1 MPANNKQKGIKMA
14 NSDLESHTTSAKDVK
29 QLGIIAALGSLS
41 YVFWICGGMEMVER
55 LAYYGVR
62 QVSSL
67 YATDAKSNGGLGLTG
82 DDVGIIFF
90 FWAAMQSFVP
100 VLTGGISDRVG
111 YKETIFA
118 STVFK
123 ILGYLLMAWF
133 PSFWGFMAGAMVLA
147 FGTGIF
153 KPGIQATIV
162 KSTNRQNSSMAW
174 GVFYQ
179 TVNIGGF
186 IGPLLA
192 AQLRQL
198 EWSHVFY
205 ACAAII
211 SLNFFLLL
219 TYKEVDKEER
229 LAHRAKVSSG
239 EIQETSLWRDS
250 LKEVFRPIMLWYMV
264 LFSGFWF
271 MLMAFWDVGP
281 LYFRDWV
288 DTSVM
293 VRDLFGEGGTDNRFW
308 IFFLGMTQDGQRIQP
323 EGLVNINAML
333 IMFFCFIVAGWSGL
347 MRATN
352 SMALG
357 TFLAAAALLL
367 IGGFNFVWIIVAAI
381 VCFSLGEMLSSPKSS
396 EYLGNIAP
404 AQKKAMYLGFS
415 QFPLGIGWM
424 LEGFL
429 GQSLYGRFAAKDTIS
444 RQSLLDNGMT
454 QTEVDAVPIGEA
466 FLKLVETTG
475 QSAEALTAQLYAANN
490 VGKVWFL
497 MASVGLISAAGMYV
511 YGRWTYKLKD

>member
-1 MPANNKQKGIKMA
+1 MA
-14 NSDLESHTTSAKDVK
+14 NSDLSQTTTVRDVK
-29 QLGIIAALGSLS
+29 QLGIWAALGSLG

-67 YATDAKSNGGLGLTG
+67 YATDARSNGGLGLEGTEIG
-82 DDVGIIFF
+82 TIFAV
-90 FWAAMQSFVP
+90 WALMQSFVP

-133 PSFWGFMAGAMVLA
+133 PTYWGFMAGAIVLA

-162 KSTNRQNSSMAW
+162 KATNRENSSMAW

-186 IGPLLA
+186 LGPLLA

-198 EWSHVFY
+198 EWAYVFY

-211 SLNFFLLL
+211 SLNFLLLL
-219 TYKEVDKEER
+219 TYREQDKEAR
-229 LAHRAKVSSG
+229 LAHRRKVAAG
-239 EIQETSLWRDS
+239 EVQEESLWRDS
-250 LKEVFRPIMLWYMV
+250 LRELGRPIMIWYMV

-271 MLMAFWDVGP
+271 MLMAFWDVAP

-293 VRDLFGEGGTDNRFW
+293 VRHMFGEDGTSNPFFRF
-308 IFFLGMTQDGQRIQP
+308 FFGMTQDGKSIQP
-323 EGLVNINAML
+323 EGLVNLNAML
-333 IMFFCFIVAGWSGL
+333 IMFVCFIVAGWSAL
-347 MRATN
+347 MKATN

-357 TFLAAAALLL
+357 TFLAAGTLM
-367 IGGFNFVWIIVAAI
+367 IFGGFNYVWIIVLGI
-381 VCFSLGEMLSSPKSS
+381 VCFSIGEMLSSPKCS

-404 AQKKAMYLGFS
+404 PQKKAMYLGFS
-415 QFPLGIGWM
+415 QLPLGIGWV
-424 LEGFL
+424 LEGYF
-429 GQSLYGRFAAKDTIS
+429 GQVLYAKFGAKDTVA
-444 RQSLLDNGMT
+444 RQSLLDGGLS
-454 QTEVDAVPIGEA
+454 QAEVDAVPIGEA
-466 FLKLVETTG
+466 FQALVEVSGMTADT
-475 QSAEALTAQLYAANN
+475 LTAQLYAANN
-490 VGKVWFL
+490 VGVAWYI
-497 MASVGLISAAGMYV
+497 MGSVGIVAAAGMYV
-511 YGRWTYKLKD
+511 YGRWTYRLKD

>member
-1 MPANNKQKGIKMA
+1 MA
-14 NSDLESHTTSAKDVK
+14 NSDLTTHTTTVKDVK
-29 QLGIIAALGSLS
+29 QLGIWAALVSLS
-41 YVFWICGGMEMVER
+41 YVFWVCGAMEMVER

-62 QVSSL
+62 QVASL
-67 YATDAKSNGGLGLTG
+67 YATDAASNGGLGLAGT
-82 DDVGIIFF
+82 DVGIIFL
-90 FWAAMQSFVP
+90 FWALMQSFVP

-118 STVFK
+118 STVIK

-211 SLNFFLLL
+211 SLNFLLLL
-219 TYKEVDKEER
+219 TYKEVDKDER
-229 LAHRAKVSSG
+229 LVHRAKVASG

-250 LKEVFRPIMLWYMV
+250 LKELLRPVMIWYMI

-271 MLMAFWDVGP
+271 MLMAFWDVAP

-293 VRDLFGEGGTDNRFW
+293 IRHLFGEDGTTNQVW
-308 IFFLGMTQDGQRIQP
+308 IFLLGMTQDGQRIQP
-323 EGLVNINAML
+323 EGLVNLNAMM
-333 IMFFCFIVAGWSGL
+333 IMFFCFIVAGWSAL

-367 IGGFNFVWIIVAAI
+367 VGGFNYVWIMVLAI
-381 VCFSLGEMLSSPKSS
+381 VCFSMGEMLSSPKSS

-404 AQKKAMYLGFS
+404 EQKKAMYLGFS
-415 QFPLGIGWM
+415 QLPLGIGWS
-424 LEGFL
+424 LEGFF
-429 GQSLYGRFAAKDTIS
+429 GQYLYGRFGAKDTIS
-444 RQSLLDNGMT
+444 RDALLDSGMT
-454 QTEVDAVPIGEA
+454 QSDVDAVPIGEA
-466 FLKLVETTG
+466 FQKLVEVSG
-475 QSAEALTAQLYAANN
+475 QTAEYLTAQLYAANN
-490 VGKVWFL
+490 VGAAWYI
-497 MASVGLISAAGMYV
+497 MGSVGLVAAAGMYV
-511 YGRWTYKLKD
+511 YGRWTYQLKD

>member
-1 MPANNKQKGIKMA
+1 MA
-14 NSDLESHTTSAKDVK
+14 NSDLESHTTSVKDVK
-29 QLGIIAALGSLS
+29 QLGTWAAIGSLS
-41 YVFWICGGMEMVER
+41 YVFWVCGGMEMVER

-67 YATDAKSNGGLGLTG
+67 YATDAASNGGLGLVGT
-82 DDVGIIFF
+82 DVGIIFL
-90 FWAAMQSFVP
+90 FWALMQSFVP

-118 STVFK
+118 STVIK

-198 EWSHVFY
+198 EWAHVFY

-211 SLNFFLLL
+211 ALNFLLLL
-219 TYKEVDKEER
+219 TYKEADKEER
-229 LAHRAKVSSG
+229 LAHRAKVKAG
-239 EIQETSLWRDS
+239 EIKETSLWRDS
-250 LKEVFRPIMLWYMV
+250 LTELLRPVMIWYMV

-271 MLMAFWDVGP
+271 MLMAFWDVAP

-288 DTSVM
+288 DTTVM
-293 VRDLFGEGGTDNRFW
+293 VQHLFGADGTSNPVW
-308 IFFLGMTQDGQRIQP
+308 IFLLGMTQDGQRIQP
-323 EGLVNINAML
+323 EGLVNLNAML
-333 IMFFCFIVAGWSGL
+333 IMFFCFIVAGWSAL
-347 MRATN
+347 MRATT

-357 TFLAAAALLL
+357 TFLAAATLLM
-367 IGGFNFVWIIVAAI
+367 IGGFNYVWIMVLGI
-381 VCFSLGEMLSSPKSS
+381 VCFSMGEMLSSPKSS

-404 AQKKAMYLGFS
+404 NQKKAMYLGFS
-415 QFPLGIGWM
+415 QLPLGIGWS
-424 LEGFL
+424 LEGFF
-429 GQSLYGRFAAKDTIS
+429 GQYLYGEYGSKDTIS
-444 RQSLLDNGMT
+444 RDSLLDSGMT
-454 QTEVDAVPIGEA
+454 QADVDAVPIGEA
-466 FLKLVETTG
+466 FQKLIEVSG
-475 QSAEALTAQLYAANN
+475 QSADFLTAQLYAANN
-490 VGKVWFL
+490 VGKAWYI
-497 MASVGLISAAGMYV
+497 MASVGLVSAAGMYV
-511 YGRWTYKLKD
+511 YGRWTYQLKE

>member
-1 MPANNKQKGIKMA
+1 
-14 NSDLESHTTSAKDVK
+14 
-29 QLGIIAALGSLS
+29 
-41 YVFWICGGMEMVER
+41 
-55 LAYYGVR
+55 
-62 QVSSL
+62 
-67 YATDAKSNGGLGLTG
+67 
-82 DDVGIIFF
+82 
-90 FWAAMQSFVP
+90 MQSFVP

-118 STVFK
+118 STVIK

-133 PSFWGFMAGAMVLA
+133 PSFWGFMAGAIVLA

-162 KSTNRQNSSMAW
+162 KSTSRENSSMAW

-211 SLNFFLLL
+211 SLNFLLLL
-219 TYKEVDKEER
+219 TYKEQDKEER
-229 LAHRAKVSSG
+229 LAHRAKVKSG
-239 EIQETSLWRDS
+239 EIKELSLWRDS
-250 LKEVFRPIMLWYMV
+250 LRELLRPIMIWYMV

-271 MLMAFWDVGP
+271 MLMAFWDVAP

-293 VRDLFGEGGTDNRFW
+293 VQHLFGADGTSNRVW
-308 IFFLGMTQDGQRIQP
+308 IFLLGMTQDGQRIQP
-323 EGLVNINAML
+323 EGLVNLNAMM
-333 IMFFCFIVAGWSGL
+333 IMIFCFIVAGWSAL
-347 MRATN
+347 MKATN

-357 TFLAAAALLL
+357 TFLAAAALL
-367 IGGFNFVWIIVAAI
+367 IVGGFNYVWIMVLAI
-381 VCFSLGEMLSSPKSS
+381 VCFSMGEMLASPKSS

-404 AQKKAMYLGFS
+404 EQKKAMYLGFS
-415 QFPLGIGWM
+415 QLPLGIGWS
-424 LEGFL
+424 LEGFF
-429 GQSLYGRFAAKDTIS
+429 GQYLYGEFGSKDTIS
-444 RQSLLDNGMT
+444 RHSLHDQGLS
-454 QTEVDAVPIGEA
+454 QTDIDAVPIGEA
-466 FLKLVETTG
+466 FQKLIEVSG
-475 QSAEALTAQLYAANN
+475 QSAETLTSQLYAANN
-490 VGKVWFL
+490 VGVAWYI
-497 MASVGLISAAGMYV
+497 MGSVGLVAATGLIA
-511 YGRWTYKLKD
+511 YGRWTYQLKE

>member
-1 MPANNKQKGIKMA
+1 MA
-14 NSDLESHTTSAKDVK
+14 NSDLGGGSTTVKDVK
-29 QLGIIAALGSLS
+29 QLGIWAALASLS
-41 YVFWICGGMEMVER
+41 YVFWVCGAMEMVER

-67 YATDAKSNGGLGLTG
+67 YATDAASNGGLGLAG
-82 DDVGIIFF
+82 SDVGIIFL
-90 FWAAMQSFVP
+90 FWALMQSFVP

-133 PSFWGFMAGAMVLA
+133 PTFWGFMAGALVLA

-162 KSTNRQNSSMAW
+162 KATNRKNSSMAW

-211 SLNFFLLL
+211 SINFLLLL
-219 TYKEVDKEER
+219 TYKEQDKEER
-229 LAHRAKVSSG
+229 LAHREKVKSG
-239 EIQETSLWRDS
+239 EIEEVSLWRDS
-250 LKEVFRPIMLWYMV
+250 LKELLRPIMVWYMI

-271 MLMAFWDVGP
+271 MLMAFWDVAP

-293 VRDLFGEGGTDNRFW
+293 VQHLFGADGTSNPVW
-308 IFFLGMTQDGQRIQP
+308 IFLLGMSQDGQRIQP
-323 EGLVNINAML
+323 EGLVNLNAMM
-333 IMFFCFIVAGWSGL
+333 IMIFCFIVAGWSAL

-367 IGGFNFVWIIVAAI
+367 LGGFNYVWIMVLAI
-381 VCFSLGEMLSSPKSS
+381 VCFSMGEMLSSPKSS

-404 AQKKAMYLGFS
+404 EQKKAMYLGFS
-415 QFPLGIGWM
+415 QLPLGIGWS

-429 GQSLYGRFAAKDTIS
+429 GQYLYGAFGAKDTIA
-444 RQSLLDNGMT
+444 RRSLLDEGLSPAD
-454 QTEVDAVPIGEA
+454 VDAVPIGEA
-466 FLKLVETTG
+466 FQKLIEVSGQTG
-475 QSAEALTAQLYAANN
+475 EALTAQLYAAND
-490 VGKVWFL
+490 VGIAWYI
-497 MASVGLISAAGMYV
+497 MGSVGLVAAAGLYA
-511 YGRWTYKLKD
+511 YGRWTYQLKD

>member
-1 MPANNKQKGIKMA
+1 MA
-14 NSDLESHTTSAKDVK
+14 ISETTNSSTTVRDVK
-29 QLGIIAALGSLS
+29 QLGTWAAIASLS
-41 YVFWICGGMEMVER
+41 YVFWVCGAMEMVER

-67 YATDAKSNGGLGLTG
+67 YATDAVSNGGLGLVG
-82 DDVGIIFF
+82 SDVGIIFL
-90 FWAAMQSFVP
+90 FWALMQSFVP

-118 STVFK
+118 STVIK

-162 KSTNRQNSSMAW
+162 KSTSRENSSMAW

-211 SLNFFLLL
+211 SLNFLLLL
-219 TYKEVDKEER
+219 TYKEQDKEER
-229 LAHRAKVSSG
+229 LAHRAKVKSG
-239 EIQETSLWRDS
+239 EIKEESLWRDS
-250 LKEVFRPIMLWYMV
+250 LHELLRPIMIWYMV

-271 MLMAFWDVGP
+271 MLMAFWDVAP

-293 VRDLFGEGGTDNRFW
+293 VQHLFGADGTSNRVW
-308 IFFLGMTQDGQRIQP
+308 IFLLGMTQDGQRIQP
-323 EGLVNINAML
+323 EGLVNLNAMM
-333 IMFFCFIVAGWSGL
+333 IMIFCFIVAGWSAL
-347 MRATN
+347 MKATN

-357 TFLAAAALLL
+357 TFLAAAALL
-367 IGGFNFVWIIVAAI
+367 IVGGFNYVWIMVLAI
-381 VCFSLGEMLSSPKSS
+381 VCFSMGEMLASPKSS

-404 AQKKAMYLGFS
+404 EQKKAMYLGFS
-415 QFPLGIGWM
+415 QLPLGIGWS
-424 LEGFL
+424 LEGFF
-429 GQSLYGRFAAKDTIS
+429 GQYLYGEFGSKDTIS
-444 RQSLLDNGMT
+444 RHSLLDQGMS
-454 QTEVDAVPIGEA
+454 QTDIDTVPIGEA
-466 FLKLVETTG
+466 FQKLIEVSG
-475 QSAEALTAQLYAANN
+475 QTAEALTSQLYAANN
-490 VGKVWFL
+490 VGVAWYI
-497 MASVGLISAAGMYV
+497 MGSVGLVAATGLIA
-511 YGRWTYKLKD
+511 YGRWTYQLKE

>member
-1 MPANNKQKGIKMA
+1 MA
-14 NSDLESHTTSAKDVK
+14 DPQPDSHSTTVRDVR
-29 QLGIIAALGSLS
+29 QLGVWAAIGSLS

-55 LAYYGVR
+55 LAFYGVR

-67 YATDAKSNGGLGLTG
+67 YATDAVSKGGLGLTG
-82 DDVGIIFF
+82 ASIGIIFTV
-90 FWAAMQSFVP
+90 WAFVQSFVP
-100 VLTGGISDRVG
+100 VFTGGISDRAG

-118 STVFK
+118 STILK
-123 ILGYLLMAWF
+123 ILGYLIMAWF
-133 PSFWGFMAGAMVLA
+133 ASFWGFLAGAVVLA

-162 KSTNRQNSSMAW
+162 KATSRRNSSMAW

-186 IGPLLA
+186 IGPLVA

-198 EWSHVFY
+198 EWAYVFY

-211 SLNFFLLL
+211 SLNFLLLL
-219 TYKEVDKEER
+219 TYQEVDKEER
-229 LAHRAKVSSG
+229 LAYRAKVKAG
-239 EIQETSLWRDS
+239 EIEESNLMVDS
-250 LKEVFRPIMLWYMV
+250 LRELLRPVMLWYIV

-271 MLMAFWDVGP
+271 MLWAFWDVGP

-293 VRDLFGEGGTDNRFW
+293 VRDLFGDDGTQNRFW

-323 EGLVNINAML
+323 EGLVNVNAML
-333 IMFFCFIVAGWSGL
+333 IMFFCFIVAGWSAL
-347 MRATN
+347 LRATN

-357 TFLAAAALLL
+357 TFLAAATLLVF
-367 IGGFNFVWIIVAAI
+367 GGFNYVWLMVLGIVT
-381 VCFSLGEMLSSPKSS
+381 FSLGEMLSSPKSS

-415 QFPLGIGWM
+415 QLPQGVGWT
-424 LEGFL
+424 LEGFF
-429 GQSLYGRFAAKDTIS
+429 GQYLYGMFGAKDTLAREALADRGLSPADI
-444 RQSLLDNGMT
+444 
-454 QTEVDAVPIGEA
+454 DAVPIGEA
-466 FLKLVETTG
+466 FQRLVETTG
-475 QSAEALTAQLYAANN
+475 QSAESLTAHLYAAHD
-490 VGKVWFL
+490 VGAAWYI
-497 MASVGLISAAGMYV
+497 MGAVGIVAAAGMYA
-511 YGRWTYKLKD
+511 YGRWTYRLGE

>member
-1 MPANNKQKGIKMA
+1 
-14 NSDLESHTTSAKDVK
+14 
-29 QLGIIAALGSLS
+29 
-41 YVFWICGGMEMVER
+41 MEMVER

-67 YATDAKSNGGLGLTG
+67 YATDAASNGGLGLVG
-82 DDVGIIFF
+82 ADVGIIFL
-90 FWAAMQSFVP
+90 FWALMQSFVP

-118 STVFK
+118 STVIK

-133 PSFWGFMAGAMVLA
+133 PTFWGFMAGALVLA

-162 KSTNRQNSSMAW
+162 KATSRENSSMAW
-174 GVFYQ
+174 GIFYQ

-198 EWSHVFY
+198 QWSHVFY

-211 SLNFFLLL
+211 SLNFLLLL
-219 TYKEVDKEER
+219 TYKEQDRDER
-229 LAHRAKVSSG
+229 LAHRAKVKSG
-239 EIQETSLWRDS
+239 EIQEVSLWQDS
-250 LKEVFRPIMLWYMV
+250 LAELLRPILIWYMV

-271 MLMAFWDVGP
+271 MLMAFWDVAP

-293 VRDLFGEGGTDNRFW
+293 IQHLFGADGTSNPVW
-308 IFFLGMTQDGQRIQP
+308 IFLLGMTQDGQRIQP
-323 EGLVNINAML
+323 EGLVNINAMM
-333 IMFFCFIVAGWSGL
+333 IMLFCFIVAGWSAVI
-347 MRATN
+347 RATN
-352 SMALG
+352 SMAIG

-367 IGGFNFVWIIVAAI
+367 IGGFNYVWIMVLAI
-381 VCFSLGEMLSSPKSS
+381 VCFSIGEMLSSPKSY
-396 EYLGNIAP
+396 EFMGNIAP

-415 QFPLGIGWM
+415 QLPLGIGWS
-424 LEGFL
+424 LEGFF
-429 GQSLYGRFAAKDTIS
+429 GQYLYGEFGSKDTVS
-444 RQSLLDNGMT
+444 RHALLDLGMPET
-454 QTEVDAVPIGEA
+454 DVAAVPVGEA
-466 FLKLVETTG
+466 FQKLVEVSG
-475 QSAEALTAQLYAANN
+475 RNADALTNQLYAANN
-490 VGKVWFL
+490 VGVAWYL
-497 MASVGLISAAGMYV
+497 IGAVGLVAAAGLYA
-511 YGRWTYKLKD
+511 YGRWTYQLKE

>member
-1 MPANNKQKGIKMA
+1 MA
-14 NSDLESHTTSAKDVK
+14 TTDDDTNSSTTKDVK
-29 QLGIIAALGSLS
+29 QLGIWAALGSLS

-67 YATDAKSNGGLGLTG
+67 YATDSVSNGGLGLAGTEIG
-82 DDVGIIFF
+82 TIFAA
-90 FWAAMQSFVP
+90 WALMQSFVP

-118 STVFK
+118 STIIK
-123 ILGYLLMAWF
+123 IAGYLIMAWYATY
-133 PSFWGFMAGAMVLA
+133 WGFMIGALVLA

-162 KSTNRQNSSMAW
+162 KSTNRENSSMAW

-186 IGPLLA
+186 LGPLLA

-198 EWSHVFY
+198 QWDYVFF

-211 SLNFFLLL
+211 SLNFLLLL
-219 TYKEVDKEER
+219 TYKEQGKEAR
-229 LAHRAKVSSG
+229 LEHRRKVKAG
-239 EIQETSLWRDS
+239 EIEEESLWLDS
-250 LKEVFRPIMLWYMV
+250 LRELARPVMIWYMV

-293 VRDLFGEGGTDNRFW
+293 VRHMFGEDGTSNRFW
-308 IFFLGMTQDGQRIQP
+308 IFFFGMTQDGKSILP
-323 EGLVNINAML
+323 EGLINLNAML
-333 IMFFCFIVAGWSGL
+333 IMLVCFIIAGWSAL
-347 MRATN
+347 MRATS

-357 TFLAAAALLL
+357 TFLAAATLLL
-367 IGGFNFVWIIVAAI
+367 FGGFNYVWIMVLAI
-381 VCFSLGEMLSSPKSS
+381 VCFSIGEMLSSPKCS

-404 AQKKAMYLGFS
+404 PQKKAMYLGFS
-415 QFPLGIGWM
+415 QLPLGLGWVV
-424 LEGFL
+424 EGYY
-429 GQSLYGRFAAKDTIS
+429 GQVLYAEHGAKDTIA
-444 RQSLLDNGMT
+444 RQSLMDGGMS
-454 QTEVDAVPIGEA
+454 QSQVDAVPIGEA
-466 FLKLVETTG
+466 FQQLIATTG
-475 QSAEALTAQLYAANN
+475 QSAEVLTAQLYAANN
-490 VGKVWFL
+490 VGVAWYI
-497 MASVGLISAAGMYV
+497 MGAVGIVSAAGMYV
-511 YGRWTYKLKD
+511 YGRWTYQLKD

>member
-1 MPANNKQKGIKMA
+1 MA
-14 NSDLESHTTSAKDVK
+14 DSVADSQTNSAKDVK
-29 QLGIIAALGSLS
+29 QLGIWAAIGSLS

-67 YATDAKSNGGLGLTG
+67 YATDAASNGGLGLAG
-82 DDVGIIFF
+82 AEIGAIFAA
-90 FWAAMQSFVP
+90 WALVQSFVP

-118 STVFK
+118 STIIK
-123 ILGYLLMAWF
+123 ILGYLVMAWF
-133 PSFWGFMAGAMVLA
+133 ATYWGFMAGALILA

-162 KSTNRQNSSMAW
+162 KSTNRENSSMAW

-186 IGPLLA
+186 LGPLIA

-198 EWSHVFY
+198 EWAYVFY

-211 SLNFFLLL
+211 SLNFLLL
-219 TYKEVDKEER
+219 MTYKEQDKEAR
-229 LAHRAKVSSG
+229 LEHRRKVKTG
-239 EIQETSLWRDS
+239 EIEEESLWLDS
-250 LKEVFRPIMLWYMV
+250 LRELGRPVMIWYMV

-281 LYFRDWV
+281 LFFRDWV

-293 VRDLFGEGGTDNRFW
+293 VRHLFGEDGTDNWFW
-308 IFFLGMTQDGQRIQP
+308 KFIFGMTQDGKSILP
-323 EGLVNINAML
+323 EGLINLNAML
-333 IMFFCFIVAGWSGL
+333 IMFTCFIVAGWSAL
-347 MRATN
+347 MKATN

-357 TFLAAAALLL
+357 TFLAATTLMLFAN
-367 IGGFNFVWIIVAAI
+367 FNYVWIVVLAI
-381 VCFSLGEMLSSPKSS
+381 VCFSIGEMLASPKSS

-404 AQKKAMYLGFS
+404 PQKKAMYLGFS
-415 QFPLGIGWM
+415 QLPLGIGWV
-424 LEGFL
+424 LEGYF
-429 GQSLYGRFAAKDTIS
+429 GQVLYADFGSKDTIA
-444 RQSLLDNGMT
+444 RQSLLEGGMP
-454 QTEVDAVPIGEA
+454 QLQIDAVPIGEA
-466 FLKLVETTG
+466 FQRLVEITG
-475 QSAEALTAQLYAANN
+475 MSADALTAQLYAAND
-490 VGKVWFL
+490 VGGAWYIMSAIGIV
-497 MASVGLISAAGMYV
+497 AAAGLYA

>member
-1 MPANNKQKGIKMA
+1 
-14 NSDLESHTTSAKDVK
+14 
-29 QLGIIAALGSLS
+29 
-41 YVFWICGGMEMVER
+41 
-55 LAYYGVR
+55 
-62 QVSSL
+62 
-67 YATDAKSNGGLGLTG
+67 
-82 DDVGIIFF
+82 
-90 FWAAMQSFVP
+90 
-100 VLTGGISDRVG
+100 
-111 YKETIFA
+111 
-118 STVFK
+118 
-123 ILGYLLMAWF
+123 MAWF
-133 PSFWGFMAGAMVLA
+133 PTFWGFMAGALVLA

-162 KSTNRQNSSMAW
+162 KSTSRENSSMAW

-205 ACAAII
+205 ACAGII
-211 SLNFFLLL
+211 SINFLLLL
-219 TYKEVDKEER
+219 TYKEQDKEER
-229 LAHRAKVSSG
+229 LAHREKVKSG

-250 LKEVFRPIMLWYMV
+250 LRELLRPIMIWYMV

-271 MLMAFWDVGP
+271 MLMAFWDVAP

-293 VRDLFGEGGTDNRFW
+293 VQHLFGADGTSNRVW
-308 IFFLGMTQDGQRIQP
+308 IFLLGMTQDGQRIQP
-323 EGLVNINAML
+323 EGLVNLNAMM
-333 IMFFCFIVAGWSGL
+333 IMIFCFIVAGWSAL

-367 IGGFNFVWIIVAAI
+367 VGGFNYVWIMVLAI
-381 VCFSLGEMLSSPKSS
+381 VCFSMGEMLSSPKSS

-415 QFPLGIGWM
+415 QLPLGIGWS
-424 LEGFL
+424 LEGFF
-429 GQSLYGRFAAKDTIS
+429 GQYLYGELGSKDTIS
-444 RQSLLDNGMT
+444 RKSLLEQGMA
-454 QTEVDAVPIGEA
+454 QPDIDAVPIGEA
-466 FLKLVETTG
+466 FQKLIEVTG
-475 QSAEALTAQLYAANN
+475 QTGEALTNQLYAANN
-490 VGKVWFL
+490 VGIAWYI
-497 MASVGLISAAGMYV
+497 MGSVGLVAAAGLYT
-511 YGRWTYKLKD
+511 YGRWTYHLKE

>member
-1 MPANNKQKGIKMA
+1 MA
-14 NSDLESHTTSAKDVK
+14 NSDPAAHTTTAKDVK
-29 QLGIIAALGSLS
+29 QLGIWAALASLS
-41 YVFWICGGMEMVER
+41 YVFWICGAMEMVER

-62 QVSSL
+62 QVASL
-67 YATDAKSNGGLGLTG
+67 YATDAASNGGLGLTG
-82 DDVGIIFF
+82 TDVGIIFL
-90 FWAAMQSFVP
+90 FWALMQSFVP
-100 VLTGGISDRVG
+100 VFTGGISDRVG

-118 STVFK
+118 STVIK

-133 PSFWGFMAGAMVLA
+133 PTFWGFMAGAMVLA

-162 KSTNRQNSSMAW
+162 KSTSRQNSSMAW

-186 IGPLLA
+186 LGPLVA

-198 EWSHVFY
+198 EWAYVFY
-205 ACAAII
+205 ACAVII
-211 SLNFFLLL
+211 SLNFILLL

-229 LAHRAKVSSG
+229 LAHRARVKSG
-239 EIQETSLWRDS
+239 EIKETSLWRDS
-250 LKEVFRPIMLWYMV
+250 FRELLRPIMIWYII

-271 MLMAFWDVGP
+271 MLYAFWDVGP
-281 LYFRDWV
+281 LFFRDWV

-293 VRDLFGEGGTDNRFW
+293 VRHLFGEDGTSSRFW

-333 IMFFCFIVAGWSGL
+333 IMFTCFIVAGWSAL

-357 TFLAAAALLL
+357 TFLAAATLMVF
-367 IGGFNFVWIIVAAI
+367 GGFNHVWIIVLAI
-381 VCFSLGEMLSSPKSS
+381 VCFSIGEMLSSPKSS

-404 AQKKAMYLGFS
+404 EQKKAMYLGFS
-415 QFPLGIGWM
+415 QLPLGIGWS
-424 LEGFL
+424 LEGFF
-429 GQSLYGRFAAKDTIS
+429 GQYLYGRFGAKDTIS
-444 RQSLLDNGMT
+444 RDALLDSGFT

-466 FLKLVETTG
+466 FQKLIEVSG
-475 QSAEALTAQLYAANN
+475 QSAEYLTAQLYAANN
-490 VGKVWFL
+490 VGIAWFI
-497 MASVGLISAAGMYV
+497 MGSVGIVSAAGMYV
-511 YGRWTYKLKD
+511 YGRWIYQLKE